1 MQNET
6 DIIRLFKVLD
16 TAALIELGLILVGA
30 AVLIFANQSLIP
42 WIANRLH
49 GRYRLYLLA
58 MVPLMRLI
66 IIIVAFVLIVPLI
79 IEPSLQNM
87 VAVLGTVGLAVGF
100 ALKDYVSSLIAGVVA
115 VIEMPY
121 RLGDWIE
128 INGTYGEVAKVGMRT
143 VQIVTPDDT
152 RVSIPHLKLWN
163 ELIFNANN
171 GGPELQCIADF
182 YLHPMHD
189 ASVVMQ
195 ALQDVAITSPYLQL
209 DQPIAI
215 IVREQ
220 PWGTH
225 YRLRA
230 YPIDPRQQ
238 FRFVS
243 DLTVR
248 GKAILEQLGM
258 QPSAAL
264 SFARES
270 G

>member
-1 MQNET
+1 MQNDTE
-6 DIIRLFKVLD
+6 IIRLFKTLD
-16 TAALIELGLILVGA
+16 TAAFIELGLILFGA
-30 AVLIFANQSLIP
+30 AVLIIANRTLVP

-66 IIIVAFVLIVPLI
+66 IIVVVFVLIVPLI

-87 VAVLGTVGLAVGF
+87 VALLGTVGLAVGF

-128 INGTYGEVAKVGMRT
+128 INDAYGEVAKVGMRT

-152 RVSIPHLKLWN
+152 RVSIPHLKLWK
-163 ELIFNANN
+163 ESIFNANN
-171 GGPELQCIADF
+171 GGPELQCVVDF
-182 YLHPMHD
+182 YLHPRHD
-189 ASVVMQ
+189 AGAVLQ

-209 DQPIAI
+209 DQPIAVV
-215 IVREQ
+215 VREQ

-225 YRLRA
+225 YRVRA

-238 FRFVS
+238 FRFSS

-248 GKAILEQLGM
+248 GKAILEQLGA
-258 QPSAAL
+258 QPSAVPTV
-264 SFARES
+264 SREN